1 MLTGRTF
8 CSVDEICCDEEERRS
23 FCLLIL
29 FCGTGISSNNNGF
42 EGCLISCLDKIVSL
56 TTLIGEDVVIMFALE
71 QDSYAIEFG
80 VENELNL

>member
-1 MLTGRTF
+1 MLTGKTF

-56 TTLIGEDVVIMFALE
+56 TTLIGEDVVIMFELE